1 MKPIEEEYID
11 LDSLDEEII
20 ASLLSTQV
28 VLIFMLS
35 LIKWISMFQY

>member
-1 MKPIEEEYID
+1 MKPIEEGYID

-28 VLIFMLS
+28 VLVFILALM
-35 LIKWISMFQY
+35 KWISMF